1 MNKLYGGDLYEIA
14 RQSNLKPDE
23 IIDFSV
29 AINPLGLSSMARRK
43 VTKKGLASIL
53 RYPDSQCSEI
63 CRTLAQFH
71 GLQEGQ
77 FLAGSGSTEFIYAI
91 PRVLK
96 IRRALVVT
104 PALSHYENALEICQ
118 ADCQIDFF
126 ETREEEGFEL
136 RIEGILSALTQGY
149 DALYLANPNALTG
162 ILVEKREMLR
172 ILARTEQEKIW
183 FILDEAFIDFIEE
196 ESLKAAALT
205 SSKLLILRSMTKFYS
220 LPGLRVGYMLS
231 NPEAIREFALQKE
244 PWTVNAMAQIAASE
258 SLKDSRYIARTQ
270 KTIRLERERLVE
282 GLRAIPGFIPYPG
295 RANYLLVQ
303 LHPGLKL
310 TAEELREKLIPL
322 GILIRD
328 CRSFHHMG
336 AFFFRIAV
344 RSREQNRTLLKALQR
359 IRKEIG

>member
-1 MNKLYGGDLYEIA
+1 MKKFYGGDIHEIV
-14 RQSNLKPDE
+14 RQLNLKHDE

-29 AINPLGLSSMARRK
+29 SINPLGLSSKAKRK
-43 VTKKGLASIL
+43 INKEGLASV
-53 RYPDSQCSEI
+53 RHYPDLQCAEMR
-63 CRTLAQFH
+63 RTLAPFH
-71 GLQEGQ
+71 VLQEDQ
-77 FLAGSGSTEFIYAI
+77 ILAGSGSTEFVYAI

-96 IRRALVVT
+96 IRSALVVT
-104 PALSHYENALEICQ
+104 PALNDYENGLEVSQ
-118 ADCQIDFF
+118 ADCRIHFF

-136 RIEGILSALTQGY
+136 RIEGVLSALTQGY

-162 ILVEKREMLR
+162 ILAEKKELLR
-172 ILARTEQEKIW
+172 ILARTEQEKTW
-183 FILDEAFIDFIEE
+183 FILDESFIDFIEE
-196 ESLKAAALT
+196 ESIKAAAL
-205 SSKLLILRSMTKFYS
+205 SSSRLIILRSMSEFYA
-220 LPGLRVGYMLS
+220 LPGLRVGYIIS
-231 NPEAIREFALQKE
+231 NPEVIREFALRKE
-244 PWTVNAMAQIAASE
+244 PWTVNTMAQIAASE
-258 SLKDSRYIARTQ
+258 SLKDSRYIVRTQ
-270 KTIRLERERLVE
+270 KTIRLERERLIE

-336 AFFFRIAV
+336 PFFFRIAV
-344 RSREQNRTLLKALQR
+344 RTREENQTLLKALQR